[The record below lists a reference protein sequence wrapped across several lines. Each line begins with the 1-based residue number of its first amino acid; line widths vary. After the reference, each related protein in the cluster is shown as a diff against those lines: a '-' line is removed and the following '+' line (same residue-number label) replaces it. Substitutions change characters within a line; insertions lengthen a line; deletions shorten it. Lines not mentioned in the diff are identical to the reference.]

1 MNKKRVA
8 LHNLG
13 CKVNSYET
21 EAAAQ
26 ELKKRNY
33 EIVSFESEAD
43 IYIINTCSVTN
54 IADRK
59 SRQMIHRARR
69 RNPDAIVVAMGCY
82 VEARKRAGKGD
93 EDADIIIGNDHKS
106 QIADIIDEYEKNR
119 QRLNV
124 VGDIS
129 AAEDYDNLF
138 VAKTQDHIRGF
149 MKVQDGCNMFCS
161 YCIIPYLRGR
171 IRSRSLRDAVSE
183 AEQLAKNGCREI
195 VLSGIHLSSYGRDF
209 SDGTSLLTLIRA
221 IHDVDGIERIR
232 LGSLEPGI
240 ITEEFV
246 SELAS
251 LPKLCPHFH
260 LSLQS
265 GCDKILKAMNRKYDT
280 ATYKSKCEILRKYFS
295 EPSLTTD
302 IITGFPGETDE
313 DFEETYRFVDGIEFF
328 ETHVFPY
335 SAREGT
341 PAAKMDGQLTEA
353 VKKQRASRLIDLSDK
368 KRRKHL
374 ERLIGSS
381 VTVLAEEP
389 QEIDGKTYYTGH
401 TERYEK
407 IAVVSG
413 KDISGKLVKVD
424 ISGMINNNCAKGEVG
439 ITCIPV

>member
-26 ELKKRNY
+26 EFKRRGC
-33 EIVSFESEAD
+33 EIVPFESEAD

-59 SRQMIHRARR
+59 SRQMLHRARR
-69 RNPDAIVVAMGCY
+69 MNPDAIVVAMGCY
-82 VEARKRAGKGD
+82 VEAQERAGKSD
-93 EDADIIIGNDHKS
+93 EDADIIVGNDRKS
-106 QIADIIDEYEKNR
+106 QLADIIEEYEQSR
-119 QRLNV
+119 QRLKV

-129 AAEDYDNLF
+129 ASAGYENLLVDKAEGH
-138 VAKTQDHIRGF
+138 VRGF

-171 IRSRSLRDAVSE
+171 IRSRALNDAVSE
-183 AEQLAKNGCREI
+183 AEKLAKNGCREI

-209 SDGTSLLTLIRA
+209 SDGTNLLTLIKA
-221 IHDVDGIERIR
+221 IHEVDGIERIR

-240 ITEEFV
+240 ITEEFAR
-246 SELAS
+246 EMAA

-280 ATYKSKCEILRKYFS
+280 ATYKSKCDILRKYFDN
-295 EPSLTTD
+295 PSLTTD
-302 IITGFPGETDE
+302 IITGFPGETDD
-313 DFEETYRFVDGIEFF
+313 DFKETYRFVDDISFF

-341 PAAKMDGQLTEA
+341 PAAKMCGQLTEA
-353 VKKQRASRLIDLSDK
+353 VKKHRASKLIDLSNE

-374 ERLIGSS
+374 EKLIGSS
-381 VTVLAEEP
+381 VTVLAEEAL
-389 QEIDGKTYYTGH
+389 ETDGKTYYTGH
-401 TERYEK
+401 TKRYERV
-407 IAVVSG
+407 AVESDTG
-413 KDISGKLVKVD
+413 ISGKLVKVHID
-424 ISGMINNNCAKGEVG
+424 GMFTNAAVKGRLILEN
-439 ITCIPV
+439 